1 MPLARMKTMPSS
13 GIVLAGVGRAV
24 VKVALCAAP
33 VVFVA
38 ACGAS
43 TPTVTASVPDNPDV
57 VVGAVPAESAAA
69 LYIAQERGIFGAHG
83 LHVTIKTISTTSNVI
98 PDMLHGTID
107 VASGQFPSF
116 IAAQAA
122 GLGRFHVLASG
133 LSLGPGV
140 NEILTMP
147 SSGIVAAA
155 GLGDATI
162 AVNALAG
169 DGPLLVYSLLST
181 YGIRPNRVH
190 LKELPFSAMGAELAG
205 HQIQAAYCTEP
216 YCTEIEQRYGAR
228 VIADTD
234 QGEARG
240 LPIAGYTVTNSW
252 MRQHPRTAAAF
263 AASIAAASLVAET
276 DVAALQHALVV
287 SMHISPQIADVIST
301 GDFPT
306 TVVPADL
313 QEVADLMLQ
322 FGELKHYFNVAVLT
336 RSLQAA

>member
-1 MPLARMKTMPSS
+1 MPENRVILSN
-13 GIVLAGVGRAV
+13 VLVGVGRAAA
-24 VKVALCAAP
+24 KVALSAASI
-33 VVFVA
+33 VFLA
-38 ACGAS
+38 SCGAS
-43 TPTVTASVPDNPDV
+43 SPTVTASVPGNPDV

-83 LHVTIKTISTTSNVI
+83 LHVTIKTIATTSDVI
-98 PDMLHGTID
+98 PDMLHGAID

-140 NEILTMP
+140 NEILAMP
-147 SSGIVAAA
+147 SSGIVAPA
-155 GLGDATI
+155 GLGNAMI

-181 YGIRPNRVH
+181 YGIKPNRVR
-190 LKELPFSAMGAELAG
+190 LKELPFSAMGAELAA
-205 HQIQAAYCTEP
+205 HQIDAAYCTEP

-234 QGEARG
+234 QGEAKG

-252 MRQHPRTAAAF
+252 MHQHPRTAAAF
-263 AASIAAASLVAET
+263 AASISAASLVAET

-287 SMHISPQIADVIST
+287 SMHISPRVADLIST

-306 TVVPADL
+306 TLVPADL

-322 FGELKHYFNVAVLT
+322 FGELKHYFNVDVLT
-336 RSLQAA
+336 KSLPAAA